1 MLASDW
7 FAQAGKARVL
17 KACTSMGRPV
27 SEAMGRSSAEPA
39 KRVGERRERHWVAL
53 CVPLC
58 LCGESADRLCGQ
70 LTSRAELF
78 GSGYAGL
85 GKTGARR
92 PPFGQ
97 VN

>member
-53 CVPLC
+53 CVLC
-58 LCGESADRLCGQ
+58 VSVVNLPTDSADSLHRGLNFLVPATPGWAKRGPEGPRLV
-70 LTSRAELF
+70 R
-78 GSGYAGL
+78 
-85 GKTGARR
+85 
-92 PPFGQ
+92 
-97 VN
+97 